1 MPSDNVERMPL
12 SSVMRDLLDQHQLAV
27 QSAAK
32 HIGLWGRIA
41 HAIIKSFVSG
51 GRVYLI
57 GNGGSA
63 ADAQHIAAELM
74 GRFKKDRQPLP
85 AMALTT
91 DTSTLTAV
99 SNDLGFEQIFERQ
112 IQALVT
118 DRDIVWALSVSGTST
133 NIVRG
138 LRVAR
143 EKKATV
149 IGFTGS
155 AANEFDKLCDL
166 CFRVDHT
173 SSDRVQEVH
182 QLAFHLICDAVETHF
197 AKSQTLGN

>member
-1 MPSDNVERMPL
+1 MESKIADHLRVVE
-12 SSVMRDLLDQHQLAV
+12 
-27 QSAAK
+27 SAFKQVPRLEQIAK
-32 HIGLWGRIA
+32 RI
-41 HAIIKSFVSG
+41 IDCISEG
-51 GRVYLI
+51 GRLYLI

-99 SNDLGFEQIFERQ
+99 SNDLGFERIFERQ

-118 DRDIVWALSVSGTST
+118 DRDIVWALSVSGTSA

-138 LRVAR
+138 LRAAR

-155 AANEFDKLCDL
+155 ASNEFEKLCDL
-166 CFRVDHT
+166 CFRVDHA

-182 QLAFHLICDAVETHF
+182 QLAYHLICDAVETHF
-197 AKSQTLGN
+197 ANSPGPQ